1 MSVFHKPKPQPQAAF
16 LPELYTAS
24 AASVLA
30 GMVVIAFALIALS
43 GCAST
48 QPQEERETYYVP
60 PAPKQASTPTPKKA
74 TARAAIVVLPAAA
87 KALPVAAKPT
97 IAPVKDVPVPATVT
111 TTGTSTP
118 TPVIDVP
125 AKVEP
130 PPAVPVIPPT
140 TAPALD
146 IDSFNARGLCV
157 DLGYPTDTVGHLS
170 CVTRWSR
177 FAAGPAVLE

>member
-48 QPQEERETYYVP
+48 QQEERETYYVP
-60 PAPKQASTPTPKKA
+60 PAPKQASAPTPKKA
-74 TARAAIVVLPAAA
+74 TARAATVVLPAAA

-97 IAPVKDVPVPATVT
+97 IAPVTIV
-111 TTGTSTP
+111 
-118 TPVIDVP
+118 PVIDTP
-125 AKVEP
+125 KVESASP
-130 PPAVPVIPPT
+130 PPPVAKPEPPVVIPPT
-140 TAPALD
+140 VDPAADPELFSAAKLCTELSYAAGTEAHD
-146 IDSFNARGLCV
+146 LCV
-157 DLGYPTDTVGHLS
+157 Q
-170 CVTRWSR
+170 RWNR
-177 FAAGPAVLE
+177 FASFGGLE